1 MMMSHFVATVALL
14 LLLPLSTVAA
24 VSTEQELGVGAV
36 SLFRGSAAWLYPDEE
51 LGIDPP
57 GQWSLQIADYNSLAQ
72 GVNQISTAFVYGGK
86 FVVLE
91 VCVFRTWFNDQLWR
105 VCAQGC

>member
-1 MMMSHFVATVALL
+1 MMSHLVAIVALLL

-86 FVVLE
+86 VSG
-91 VCVFRTWFNDQLWR
+91 
-105 VCAQGC
+105 A